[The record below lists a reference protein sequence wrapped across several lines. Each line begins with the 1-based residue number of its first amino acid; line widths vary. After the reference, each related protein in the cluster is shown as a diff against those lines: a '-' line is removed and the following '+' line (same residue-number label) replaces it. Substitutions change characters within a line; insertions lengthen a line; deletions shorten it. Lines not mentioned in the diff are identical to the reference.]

1 MSPAF
6 SIVTD
11 SSPQQTQVMS
21 PNAPPQSLSAASA
34 SVAPQL
40 QHFDEPSSEIVV
52 RMRMQQMLQI
62 QAPAEVLRLLQSSA
76 AVVADAKTIKDV
88 QSNVRL
94 VAQELEARTER
105 LASCLSGITGDLDG
119 VKHQSE
125 RLLNAASDHHAALN
139 NANNKFKELEEQI
152 QQIES
157 AVTQLSRRQVT
168 FESAMETR
176 LGALENQIIQLRAQA
191 ASADALKD
199 EVVSMKATLSRLEHQ
214 QPEIQQSAQT
224 KSEESETRI
233 QRRIDEMDVL
243 LKHFFERVD
252 GNEKLCEKLRQRS
265 EDLTS
270 RFETLQ
276 THVDEGFSSES
287 RALPRRPQLQ
297 MPQQIAEEVSDE
309 RFEEEAK
316 AQEIIETPKHRTT
329 SGVQMFQMTPQRD
342 GADDSWQKDAV
353 DEWLEQVEEPQVVQ
367 SVPAEP
373 PGLGSSGAKIPAGQW
388 KLIKDFPKLT
398 IPHGEP
404 WEKGMVFRQWCTE
417 AASLAEAISPYFAQF
432 FRKRV
437 QEGQTNY
444 EKRLRDGCESTLPAV
459 HQEEREME
467 TRLSLALLKA
477 IPSSLKQP
485 ALEKGTP
492 NEAVST
498 IALMETVSEVLMP
511 GGITEQVSL
520 QRFLRQLPT
529 ASSCKELLATLR
541 RWRLAKQRADHLGVP
556 EQAPHES
563 IAALNS
569 LCQQLEK
576 KHALLGTRLSLLR
589 LQHNIQV
596 PSHDGVTSFL
606 QVLEAECTRIQAEEQ
621 TSSSSKDA
629 RKHEGDEYAIPSANQ
644 ATGGKGVGVKPL
656 FSYFNT
662 ARGCLKGANCE
673 FRHEKI
679 SNKGKEAKGKSGKDG
694 KDARNSSSDK
704 GKSSGKGDAK
714 AIADAKA
721 AEEAKAKAA
730 AEAKAKEVPS
740 LVGAVGPTS
749 SGSTAPR
756 IMMAQSLDCE
766 SNDLSESESL
776 ESEIPMRAEGDT
788 PEWSEV
794 ERGDFS
800 SAEPSSEEEGQAGED
815 QPRQLHPLRLWVLN
829 LTIEDFIMWT
839 RPGHIQSHATSEFQI
854 EANPNSIMWPV
865 WWTIEHDYLDD
876 NEQGVIPVTEDVVML
891 RCDVTPVLFEDGIIR
906 NVFVVWL
913 LEEETGRE
921 RRVAVIRGRVRPIVT
936 PWPNRELSTAASA
949 SSPPVAKAPTI
960 TAPPPELHQGFPRI
974 GYPITPLAKAAAYA
988 WRANEIQ
995 AIEAVTAVPK
1005 AAAKAVAR
1013 AFQVPFVTAPRAK
1026 ATAFPK
1032 ARAVA
1037 RAPRGG
1043 ATMPTAMRCVCVEE
1057 ELDFEP
1063 PMLVGAKAEPI
1074 TASRLECVDQPVGS
1088 AVVSQQP
1095 SVLVDSGANET
1106 IRPWLADIKES
1117 GCTHTAVVT
1126 ASGDRVAAL
1135 RTRDGELCIKSTED
1149 SRDWLLSVRR
1159 LVEAGG
1165 TFKWDREAAT
1175 VSYFDGEGH
1184 EQYVDCRIQ
1193 NGLPFLDWESF
1204 KPIRIMLS
1212 KHFKRRPTVARAATE
1227 TALEWKSCQTCSIE
1241 ELSEAV
1247 WNEEAYRMTAEESEE
1262 IAKAIWE
1269 SESRA
1274 RELLSRDSIS
1284 HEDVWRLIREAHLK
1298 GQRTHR
1304 QDMLVNPDQDRVQI
1318 WIFGMFCHGGV
1329 TGITTVT
1336 RERPFLTRLLVRFI
1350 RQELPTLTFTTIS
1363 LAIDATL
1370 RPHRD
1375 LTNAVGSVAG
1385 IVGISKFE
1393 GGKLWIEDSAG
1404 TARRRVSQDE
1414 VKTGM
1419 LLDVCQKAHIF
1430 DPRRWHGA
1438 EQHRGVRS
1446 TVVGYTA
1453 RQLQRLDQDMTDRL
1467 RRLGFNLPEVSSKA
1481 TVAVAS
1487 QGKAMAHQAVSEV
1500 SDHGAQEDSR
1510 VHPDD
1515 LDDEDEGEGCSGYE
1529 GFVSSGTSGRCEHC
1543 EISLVRDIGS
1553 SVQPWSVR
1561 SAEAVN
1567 PVSSFDEVSQQRAI
1581 ELLRRKC
1588 AQGLYERH
1596 CPSCAEAHGHKRKC
1610 RRLTPE
1616 EIGEGTLSMDLS
1628 GPHPAAFSG
1637 HRYFMVANL
1646 SRKDGSDIPFSRLL
1660 FTKQTE
1666 EVAKALTS
1674 VMCQIV
1680 SLAQGVPPVFRI
1692 HSDAGKEF
1700 VGGAF
1705 QKAVEQCCVWPT
1717 MSAPYTPQQ
1726 NGRAERLV
1734 GLLKAAAGSLLLH
1747 SQFPLQLWD
1756 EAVLEA
1762 TFLRR
1767 CRALKLLIPRDRPRM
1782 GDTVFVRKPTSSA
1795 GHPFEPRAEEGLF
1808 LANDERTPGGARVLV
1823 TRDGRTTVR
1832 VTQMPVLKDIEAIR
1846 WRIERGPQ
1854 DQAVWVSTTG
1864 DVRWNA
1870 PPSDMITVEESVGEI
1885 QPWNDGNTASE
1896 IIRERFKKHLVPEAE
1911 KHLFGL
1917 FGHGF
1922 LVTPVEKEEPDGEAR
1937 VEQQMIKDEATSQ
1950 RLMVT
1955 EAADAGVFVNPST
1968 PEWELNKWMAGLN
1981 KELDTM
1987 ETKNVLE
1994 KVRQSEFPKAK
2005 PVPSKLVLTKKPME
2019 DSEVIIRSDMGASE
2033 IAALIQ
2039 QAWNPRVRLVACGNF
2054 EKDSKAH
2061 DPENFAGNP
2070 GAETVRI
2077 LLSLLAR
2084 RPTNMTAVVLDI
2096 SCAFLNARLDRSPD
2110 AKPAHSAAEY
2120 PVQAWSPRQWE
2131 IERNGELDGV
2141 TLEPLPHHEHGLL
2154 NLESLESGTWL
2165 IRDSSG
2171 EIQGAMVMYVDDA
2184 LIIGDLEICARLKAK
2199 LSSLWDLKE
2208 EGVWMPKEHTGSGA
2222 GEKGSIELREC
2233 ECRIKWVMRVASSP
2247 NQDIARR
2254 QKEWYPHVLGSA
2266 ADEPTV
2272 LVKLHTQNFNSGTGA
2287 DMDSESW
2294 AGPTGRMV
2302 RIVVCFSA
2310 DVVWGQSFDW
2320 SLGLFD
2326 TVQPAMRK
2334 RHKPWQLTFWVT
2346 YEHAR
2351 GALGFTSCVLA
2362 RLLDQL
2368 VFVWGDVCSV
2378 ISGCHVTTERELQRN
2393 GQTSLSQQVGRGDVF
2408 PAVDRNVRGL
2418 TVGDTK
2424 DFPFTGDSGFGERR
2438 ADWVVDYDR
2447 SYFGDVAVGMPVTVQ
2462 GSTAVVEAV
2471 SDSSVRLDFNHPLAG
2486 NSGWRHVSEASS
2498 QSLSTDLP
2506 ASRLGVAVLA
2516 WVRVEVLAAGD
2527 GVRTPQDGDKVSMNC
2542 EGGTDQEARR
2552 AIPQCTG
2559 GAAMFMA
2566 FQILFVSILAAAD
2579 AMRAVEPS
2587 AVSAGPE
2594 TSAYNEVVI
2603 PKVSELEEWRE
2614 KLSSAEPLQLPI
2626 GSKDA
2631 FIIDISMRMALLAYG
2646 RTTSSGATGRV
2657 QFFAPGQ
2664 EEPISMLELTVR
2676 GVEADAQRIAKLHL
2690 TERQAGLNSSQQDDS
2705 PYAVVYM
2712 VKLPE
2717 GGHGLILSF
2726 KGSTNSLDWMRNFN
2740 ILPSRLRSDDRVKV
2754 HTGFATHVESI
2765 FKTLSRFGRSV
2776 ASLYHAWAAWGIP
2789 SNIQNMADFVTSGDW
2804 KWCICVGHSLGG
2816 AMAAIAAEKIASAAN
2831 RPNSV
2836 YAVSIAAPVP
2846 GNKAFVTDMK
2856 KKVQPQGGLRIENPF
2871 DLVPWSGYGGLRLI
2885 SRDVNGIVWVLPKDQ
2900 WMKRTAKISAHM
2912 IFNVIEHGEGNTTKH
2927 FRYEFGDHETNSD
2940 PAATAAKNYVDV
2952 DSLDANFRMP
2962 NIQS

>member
-1 MSPAF
+1 MTRLPGPLKHGPCARTTRHTLWLKHGAQ
-6 SIVTD
+6 IEKCTK
-11 SSPQQTQVMS
+11 VMS

-40 QHFDEPSSEIVV
+40 QHFDEPSSENVV

-125 RLLNAASDHHAALN
+125 R
-139 NANNKFKELEEQI
+139 
-152 QQIES
+152 
-157 AVTQLSRRQVT
+157 QVT
-168 FESAMETR
+168 FESTMETR

-265 EDLTS
+265 EDFTS

-276 THVDEGFSSES
+276 THVDAGFSSES

-316 AQEIIETPKHRTT
+316 AQEIIETPKHRTA

-342 GADDSWQKDAV
+342 GADDSWQRDAV
-353 DEWLEQVEEPQVVQ
+353 DEWLEQVEEPQVVK

-398 IPHGEP
+398 IPHG
-404 WEKGMVFRQWCTE
+404 
-417 AASLAEAISPYFAQF
+417 AACYT
-432 FRKRV
+432 
-437 QEGQTNY
+437 QE
-444 EKRLRDGCESTLPAV
+444 V
-459 HQEEREME
+459 E
-467 TRLSLALLKA
+467 T
-477 IPSSLKQP
+477 
-485 ALEKGTP
+485 G
-492 NEAVST
+492 
-498 IALMETVSEVLMP
+498 
-511 GGITEQVSL
+511 
-520 QRFLRQLPT
+520 
-529 ASSCKELLATLR
+529 
-541 RWRLAKQRADHLGVP
+541 
-556 EQAPHES
+556 
-563 IAALNS
+563 
-569 LCQQLEK
+569 
-576 KHALLGTRLSLLR
+576 
-589 LQHNIQV
+589 
-596 PSHDGVTSFL
+596 
-606 QVLEAECTRIQAEEQ
+606 
-621 TSSSSKDA
+621 
-629 RKHEGDEYAIPSANQ
+629 Q
-644 ATGGKGVGVKPL
+644 AT
-656 FSYFNT
+656 
-662 ARGCLKGANCE
+662 
-673 FRHEKI
+673 HEKI
-679 SNKGKEAKGKSGKDG
+679 SNKGKEAKGKSGK
-694 KDARNSSSDK
+694 
-704 GKSSGKGDAK
+704 AK
-714 AIADAKA
+714 AKADKKA
-721 AEEAKAKAA
+721 AKAA
-730 AEAKAKEVPS
+730 AEAAASAK
-740 LVGAVGPTS
+740 
-749 SGSTAPR
+749 
-756 IMMAQSLDCE
+756 
-766 SNDLSESESL
+766 
-776 ESEIPMRAEGDT
+776 GDT

-800 SAEPSSEEEGQAGED
+800 SAEPSSEEEFQADED
-815 QPRQLHPLRLWVLN
+815 QHRQVQPLRLWVLN

-839 RPGHIQSHATSEFQI
+839 RPGHIQSHATSEFQM
-854 EANPNSIMWPV
+854 ETNPNSIMWPV
-865 WWTIEHDYLDD
+865 WWTIEPDYLDD
-876 NEQGVIPVTEDVVML
+876 NEQGVIPVTEDEVML

-960 TAPPPELHQGFPRI
+960 TA
-974 GYPITPLAKAAAYA
+974 AAYA

-995 AIEAVTAVPK
+995 VIEAVTAVPK
-1005 AAAKAVAR
+1005 AAAKA
-1013 AFQVPFVTAPRAK
+1013 
-1026 ATAFPK
+1026 
-1032 ARAVA
+1032 
-1037 RAPRGG
+1037 
-1043 ATMPTAMRCVCVEE
+1043 
-1057 ELDFEP
+1057 
-1063 PMLVGAKAEPI
+1063 
-1074 TASRLECVDQPVGS
+1074 
-1088 AVVSQQP
+1088 
-1095 SVLVDSGANET
+1095 
-1106 IRPWLADIKES
+1106 
-1117 GCTHTAVVT
+1117 
-1126 ASGDRVAAL
+1126 
-1135 RTRDGELCIKSTED
+1135 
-1149 SRDWLLSVRR
+1149 
-1159 LVEAGG
+1159 
-1165 TFKWDREAAT
+1165 
-1175 VSYFDGEGH
+1175 
-1184 EQYVDCRIQ
+1184 
-1193 NGLPFLDWESF
+1193 
-1204 KPIRIMLS
+1204 
-1212 KHFKRRPTVARAATE
+1212 
-1227 TALEWKSCQTCSIE
+1227 

-1269 SESRA
+1269 S
-1274 RELLSRDSIS
+1274 
-1284 HEDVWRLIREAHLK
+1284 
-1298 GQRTHR
+1298 
-1304 QDMLVNPDQDRVQI
+1304 DMLVNPDQDRVQI

-1419 LLDVCQKAHIF
+1419 LLDVCQRAHIF

-1438 EQHRGVRS
+1438 DQHRGVRS

-1467 RRLGFNLPEVSSKA
+1467 RRLGFNLPEISSKA
-1481 TVAVAS
+1481 AVAVAS
-1487 QGKAMAHQAVSEV
+1487 QGKAIAHQAVSEV
-1500 SDHGAQEDSR
+1500 SDHGAQENSR

-1515 LDDEDEGEGCSGYE
+1515 LDDEDEG
-1529 GFVSSGTSGRCEHC
+1529 
-1543 EISLVRDIGS
+1543 S

-1561 SAEAVN
+1561 SA
-1567 PVSSFDEVSQQRAI
+1567 
-1581 ELLRRKC
+1581 
-1588 AQGLYERH
+1588 
-1596 CPSCAEAHGHKRKC
+1596 AHGHKRKC

-1646 SRKDGSDIPFSRLL
+1646 SRKDGVDIPFSRLL

-1747 SQFPLQLWD
+1747 AQFPLQFWD

-1767 CRALKLLIPRDRPRM
+1767 CRALKLL
-1782 GDTVFVRKPTSSA
+1782 G
-1795 GHPFEPRAEEGLF
+1795 PRAEEGLF

-1832 VTQMPVLKDIEAIR
+1832 VTQMPVLRDVEAVR
-1846 WRIERGPQ
+1846 WRLERGSQ
-1854 DQAVWVSTTG
+1854 DQTVWVSTTG
-1864 DVRWNA
+1864 DVKWNA

-1896 IIRERFKKHLVPEAE
+1896 KRFKKHLVPEAE

-1922 LVTPVEKEEPDGEAR
+1922 LVTPVEEEPDGEAR
-1937 VEQQMIKDEATSQ
+1937 VGVVKAERPNPENTKTKYVIYSNKVEQQMIKDEATSQ

-1955 EAADAGVFVNPST
+1955 ETADAGVFVNPST

-2005 PVPSKLVLTKKPME
+2005 PVPRKLVLTKKPME

-2077 LLSLLAR
+2077 LLSLLVR

-2096 SCAFLNARLDRSPD
+2096 SCAFLNARLDRCPD
-2110 AKPAHSAAEY
+2110 AKPVLIQPPSILYKLGLLEKGFIWRARKAIY
-2120 PVQAWSPRQWE
+2120 GLRRSPRQWE

-2171 EIQGAMVMYVDDA
+2171 EIQGAMIMYVDDA

-2199 LSSLWDLKE
+2199 LSSLWDLKVQGILQNPHMNLVVGETIMLENTPVNVKDELSFLGMKIGRDATGIYLHQHAWISTELKKRGWSTMGGCDNLPDVE
-2208 EGVWMPKEHTGSGA
+2208 EGVWMPKEQTGQYYA
-2222 GEKGSIELREC
+2222 DLKMC
-2233 ECRIKWVMRVASSP
+2233 
-2247 NQDIARR
+2247 
-2254 QKEWYPHVLGSA
+2254 QKELGCLQWVCLRSRPDLSAYVGTLASLQTIDPAKVLKLCTRAWRYLKGT
-2266 ADEPTV
+2266 EH
-2272 LVKLHTQNFNSGTGA
+2272 VKLHYDYTDAVKECLNCYGDASWATGA
-2287 DMDSESW
+2287 SRSRSGVWIAWGNHVVMWRSCRQTTCAWSAFEAEVDAAATTCQSGAQIKHLLS
-2294 AGPTGRMV
+2294 AITGDQEMCLFSDNAACVINLV
-2302 RIVVCFSA
+2302 REDGAWITTRTRTVGIRCSYVRDQAVLEGFDIQHMSGNELPADALTKTLKRSA
-2310 DVVWGQSFDW
+2310 
-2320 SLGLFD
+2320 L
-2326 TVQPAMRK
+2326 
-2334 RHKPWQLTFWVT
+2334 
-2346 YEHAR
+2346 E
-2351 GALGFTSCVLA
+2351 LA
-2362 RLLDQL
+2362 R
-2368 VFVWGDVCSV
+2368 
-2378 ISGCHVTTERELQRN
+2378 
-2393 GQTSLSQQVGRGDVF
+2393 
-2408 PAVDRNVRGL
+2408 A
-2418 TVGDTK
+2418 
-2424 DFPFTGDSGFGERR
+2424 
-2438 ADWVVDYDR
+2438 
-2447 SYFGDVAVGMPVTVQ
+2447 
-2462 GSTAVVEAV
+2462 
-2471 SDSSVRLDFNHPLAG
+2471 RLN
-2486 NSGWRHVSEASS
+2486 
-2498 QSLSTDLP
+2498 
-2506 ASRLGVAVLA
+2506 
-2516 WVRVEVLAAGD
+2516 
-2527 GVRTPQDGDKVSMNC
+2527 
-2542 EGGTDQEARR
+2542 
-2552 AIPQCTG
+2552 
-2559 GAAMFMA
+2559 
-2566 FQILFVSILAAAD
+2566 
-2579 AMRAVEPS
+2579 
-2587 AVSAGPE
+2587 
-2594 TSAYNEVVI
+2594 
-2603 PKVSELEEWRE
+2603 
-2614 KLSSAEPLQLPI
+2614 
-2626 GSKDA
+2626 
-2631 FIIDISMRMALLAYG
+2631 
-2646 RTTSSGATGRV
+2646 
-2657 QFFAPGQ
+2657 
-2664 EEPISMLELTVR
+2664 
-2676 GVEADAQRIAKLHL
+2676 
-2690 TERQAGLNSSQQDDS
+2690 
-2705 PYAVVYM
+2705 
-2712 VKLPE
+2712 
-2717 GGHGLILSF
+2717 
-2726 KGSTNSLDWMRNFN
+2726 
-2740 ILPSRLRSDDRVKV
+2740 LR
-2754 HTGFATHVESI
+2754 
-2765 FKTLSRFGRSV
+2765 
-2776 ASLYHAWAAWGIP
+2776 
-2789 SNIQNMADFVTSGDW
+2789 
-2804 KWCICVGHSLGG
+2804 
-2816 AMAAIAAEKIASAAN
+2816 
-2831 RPNSV
+2831 
-2836 YAVSIAAPVP
+2836 
-2846 GNKAFVTDMK
+2846 
-2856 KKVQPQGGLRIENPF
+2856 
-2871 DLVPWSGYGGLRLI
+2871 
-2885 SRDVNGIVWVLPKDQ
+2885 
-2900 WMKRTAKISAHM
+2900 
-2912 IFNVIEHGEGNTTKH
+2912 
-2927 FRYEFGDHETNSD
+2927 
-2940 PAATAAKNYVDV
+2940 
-2952 DSLDANFRMP
+2952 
-2962 NIQS
+2962 